1 MMLEKLNRYYEDGLL
16 YKQVHPSL
24 PLIIWNYSQTTQFE
38 NYWDEITLMCRGL
51 VTDDKG
57 KIVAR
62 PFKKFF
68 NIEEGKHTPT
78 ENFDVYEKLDG
89 SLGILFNY
97 NGEWVF
103 ATRGS
108 FTSEQSVRG
117 FEMLKN
123 YDYEKLHKDYT
134 YLFEIIYNDNR
145 IVVRYAFEDV
155 VLLGMIHTETGY
167 EVDIFPGNSSDLRF
181 KHMISNSGLRVVKK
195 FDGINDYSLLKNTIG
210 DNEEGYIVKFSNG
223 DRMKIKGVEY
233 LRLHKIMTNMSTTA
247 VWECLKNGD
256 DIYELLKDVPDEFYV
271 KINEYVNDLK
281 NQFKSIQTLY
291 FSYFLDI
298 TDKVVTTDRK
308 SFAEFAKKYKY
319 PSLLFSLLD
328 GKDTSEKIWNII
340 RPEFRK
346 L

>member
-1 MMLEKLNRYYEDGLL
+1 MLEKLNRYYEDGLL

-24 PLIIWNYSQTTQFE
+24 PLTIWNYTEKVQFE
-38 NYWDEITLMCRGL
+38 NLWDEITLMCRGL
-51 VTDDKG
+51 VIDNNG

-68 NIEEGKHTPT
+68 NIDEGKHTPT
-78 ENFDVYEKLDG
+78 ENFEVYEKLDG

-97 NGEWVF
+97 DGEWVF

-108 FTSEQSVRG
+108 FTSDQSLKG

-123 YDYEKLHKDYT
+123 YEYGNLHKDYT

-145 IVVRYAFEDV
+145 IVVDYSFEDV
-155 VLLGMIHTETGY
+155 ILLGMIHTESGY
-167 EVDIFPGNSSDLRF
+167 EVDIFPGNFSDLRF
-181 KHMISNSGLRVVKK
+181 KHMITNLGLRVVKK
-195 FDGINDYSLLKNTIG
+195 FDGINDYTLLKDTIG
-210 DNEEGYIVKFSNG
+210 NNEEGYIVKFDNG

-233 LRLHKIMTNMSTTA
+233 LRLHKIMTNLSTTS
-247 VWECLKNGD
+247 VWESLKNDD
-256 DIYELLKDVPDEFYV
+256 DIYELLRDVPDEFYE
-271 KINEYVNDLK
+271 KINDYIVELK

-298 TDKVVTTDRK
+298 TNKVVSTDRK
-308 SFAEFAKKYKY
+308 LFAEFAKKYEH

-340 RPEFRK
+340 RPDFRK